1 MKSQELFMVLLACL
15 CVTGCDKAPKPRS
28 SISVRSDVAHADF
41 VGTWI
46 GQTIDKPGEGGTADT
61 MELQVQEL
69 SKSRLEA
76 CVFGTLPLEGK
87 QEIKKI
93 QLVAQKIGFYL
104 SAMVGKNVVWLGLH
118 PTEDDILIGESF
130 ALEPDCDGRNI
141 ELTRQ
146 KKE

>member
-15 CVTGCDKAPKPRS
+15 CVTGCNKAPKPRS

-46 GQTIDKPGEGGTADT
+46 GQTIDKPGEGGTSDS
-61 MELQVQEL
+61 MELQVQEI

-76 CVFGTLPLEGK
+76 FVLGSFPLEGN

-93 QLVAQKIGFYL
+93 QLVDNKIGFYM
-104 SAMVGKNVVWLGLH
+104 SAMDGKTVVWLGLH
-118 PTEDDILIGESF
+118 PREDDILIGESF
-130 ALEPDCDGRNI
+130 ALEPGCDGRNI
-141 ELTRQ
+141 ELTRE
-146 KKE
+146 K